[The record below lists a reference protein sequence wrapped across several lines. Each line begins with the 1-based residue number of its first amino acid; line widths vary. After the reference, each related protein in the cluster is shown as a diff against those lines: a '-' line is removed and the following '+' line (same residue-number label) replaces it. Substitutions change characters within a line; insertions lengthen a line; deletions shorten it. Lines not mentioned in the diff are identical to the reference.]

1 MSALLTSPVA
11 TRVTASRRR
20 RFLALAVLMLP
31 VLLISVDN
39 TILSFAL
46 PSIARALNPD
56 ATTQLWIVDAYPLV
70 LAGLLVVMGSIGDR
84 IGRRRILV
92 VGATGFALLSVAA
105 AFATD
110 AWMLVAAR
118 IAMGVFGA
126 MLMPATLS
134 IIRNVF
140 PVAGERRM
148 ALAVWSTMFAAG
160 NALGPL
166 LGGALLAHFHWG
178 SVFLVAVPILVLML
192 VAVPFCVPESKD
204 RDPGPVD
211 VPSMLLSLGTLA
223 PIAWAIKSI
232 VHPEERGLAVAMVG
246 VGVLCGVAFVRRQLR
261 SRTPMLD
268 LRLFHST
275 AFTGSVLMNMAAM
288 FSLTGFLFFIAQH
301 LQLVAGLDPFASG
314 VVLIPGSVL
323 TIVAGLVV
331 VPIVARVAPRWVVAV
346 ALLFSAAAYALV
358 AVLGHHASI
367 AALAFAFV
375 LLGIGIGASETV
387 TNDLIISTAPADK
400 AGAASAVSETAY
412 EIGAVLG
419 TAILGT
425 ILATTYRA
433 HVVVPSGLS
442 SSEHTAAQETLGG
455 AVSAATSLGGPAG
468 QVLLESARAA
478 FDSGV
483 TITAGVAAVL
493 MVVAA
498 AGAMVMLRRR

>member
-11 TRVTASRRR
+11 TRVTASRAR

-46 PSIARALNPD
+46 PSIARALHPD

-92 VGATGFALLSVAA
+92 IGATGFAAMSVAA

-118 IAMGVFGA
+118 VAMGVFGA

-140 PVAGERRM
+140 PDAGERRM

-166 LGGALLAHFHWG
+166 VGGALLAHFHWG
-178 SVFLVAVPILVLML
+178 SVFLVAVPILVVML
-192 VAVPFCVPESKD
+192 AAVPFCVPESRD
-204 RDPGPVD
+204 RNPGPVD
-211 VPSMLLSLGTLA
+211 VVSMLLSLGTLA
-223 PIAWAIKSI
+223 PVAWAIKSI
-232 VHPEERGLAVAMVG
+232 VHPEERGLAIAMVA
-246 VGVLCGVAFVRRQLR
+246 VGVLCGITFVRRQLR
-261 SRTPMLD
+261 TRTPMLD
-268 LRLFHST
+268 LRLFRST

-314 VVLIPGSVL
+314 IVLIPGSVL
-323 TIVAGLVV
+323 TIVAGIVA
-331 VPIVARVAPRWVVAV
+331 VPIVARVAPRWVVSI
-346 ALLFSAAAYALV
+346 ALLFSAAAYGLV

-400 AGAASAVSETAY
+400 SGAASAVSETAY

-425 ILATTYRA
+425 ILATAYRA
-433 HVVVPSGLS
+433 HVVVPGGLS
-442 SSEHTAAQETLGG
+442 STSHTAAQETLGG
-455 AVSAATSLGGPAG
+455 AVSAANELGGTAG

-498 AGAMVMLRRR
+498 AGALVMLRRR

>member
-11 TRVTASRRR
+11 TAVAGSRAR
-20 RFLALAVLMLP
+20 RFAALAVLMLP

-39 TILSFAL
+39 TVLSFAL
-46 PSIARALNPD
+46 PSIARALEPD

-92 VGATGFALLSVAA
+92 LGASGFALFSVAA

-118 IAMGVFGA
+118 VAMGVFGA

-140 PVAGERRM
+140 SDAGERRM

-166 LGGALLAHFHWG
+166 VGGVLLAHFHWG
-178 SVFLVAVPILVLML
+178 AVFLVAVPILVIML
-192 VAVPFCVPESKD
+192 VGVPFFVPES
-204 RDPGPVD
+204 RDPMPGPVD
-211 VPSMLLSLGTLA
+211 VPSMFLSLGALA
-223 PIAWAIKSI
+223 PTAWAIKSV
-232 VHPEERGLAVAMVG
+232 VHPEERGLAVAMLA
-246 VGVLCGVAFVRRQLR
+246 VGVLCGIAFVRRQLR

-268 LRLFHST
+268 LRLFRNT

-288 FSLTGFLFFIAQH
+288 FSLTGFLFFVAQH
-301 LQLVAGLDPFASG
+301 LQLVAGLDSFAAG
-314 VVLIPGSVL
+314 MVLVPGSVL

-331 VPIVARVAPRWVVAV
+331 VPVVARVAPRWVVAV
-346 ALLFSAAAYALV
+346 ALLFSVAAYAMV
-358 AVLGHHASI
+358 AVLGHHATI
-367 AALAFAFV
+367 VALAVAFV

-419 TAILGT
+419 TAVLGT
-425 ILATTYRA
+425 ILATAYRA
-433 HVVVPSGLS
+433 HVVVPGGLS
-442 SSEHTAAQETLGG
+442 STAHTAAQETLGG
-455 AVSAATSLGGPAG
+455 AVSAAEGLGGQAG
-468 QVLLESARAA
+468 QALLASARAA

-483 TITAGVAAVL
+483 TMTAGVAALL

-498 AGAMVMLRRR
+498 AGSVVMLKRH